1 MKIFV
6 VGLVVVLCCGSGY
19 ARLAPVLTACSSGD
33 PDFEKCV
40 KAVVERI
47 RPAIAAGNYGEG
59 QPKAPPLEP
68 ISIDQMAIDR
78 GAGFRCKLS
87 DVKIAGAGD
96 FTMRRVKLNKGE
108 KMFNVSVR
116 IPTMLVKGQ
125 YELDMQILVLK
136 ISGRGDFSLDLNN
149 TLCNM
154 QLKYF
159 FKDDSTVQFQPIA
172 VKLKFDKARFQLQNL
187 FNGDPTLG
195 RVGNEAINQ
204 DPHVLLGEVKPA
216 FEESLGKYFTD
227 IANAAVA
234 GASEQEILP
243 P

>member
-1 MKIFV
+1 MKIYLI
-6 VGLVVVLCCGSGY
+6 GLVAVLCWGSGD

-33 PDFEKCV
+33 PGFERCV
-40 KAVVERI
+40 KAVVEAI
-47 RPAIAAGNYGEG
+47 RPAIAEGNYGEG

-68 ISIDQMAIDR
+68 ISIDQMTIDR
-78 GAGFRCKLS
+78 GAGFRCKLT

-96 FTMRRVKLNKGE
+96 FAMRRVKLNKSE

-116 IPTMLVKGQ
+116 LPTMLVRGQ
-125 YELDMQILVLK
+125 YELDMQILVLR
-136 ISGRGDFSLDLNN
+136 ISGRGDFNLDLNN
-149 TLCNM
+149 TICNM
-154 QLKYF
+154 QMTYF
-159 FKDDSTVQFQPIA
+159 FKDDQTVQFRPIT
-172 VKLKFDKARFQLQNL
+172 VKLRFDKARFQLENL

-204 DPHVLLGEVKPA
+204 DPHVLLSEVKPA

-234 GASEQEILP
+234 GASEQDILP